1 MNKKSQGLSINLII
15 IVAIALIILVVV
27 IAIFTG
33 RMGDFMGGVQEQK
46 TCLSACAG
54 LNKVPETDSKETELC
69 SGGQKLPGTYD
80 DVDNCCCKQPT

>member
-54 LNKVPETDSKETELC
+54 LNKVSDNDATCID
-69 SGGQKLPGTYD
+69 GQKLPGTYD

>member
-1 MNKKSQGLSINLII
+1 MNKKSQGLSVNLII

-33 RMGDFMGGVQEQK
+33 RMGDFMGGVKEQK
-46 TCLSACAG
+46 TCQSACAG
-54 LNKVPETDSKETELC
+54 LNKGSDDDATCT
-69 SGGQKLPGTYD
+69 GGQKLPGTYD